1 MIIFYLLSGPLF
13 ATVVFVA
20 LAISDASSIAALSGG
35 LVAGFC
41 APALIA
47 SLYLVCKSKLRV
59 KIINKLPLKTGQ

>member
-13 ATVVFVA
+13 AAIVFAA
-20 LAISDASSIAALSGG
+20 LAVSDASSFAALSGG

-41 APALIA
+41 APFLIA
-47 SLYLVCKSKLRV
+47 CLYLVSKSKLRV